1 MPGLVRIANL
11 VMLVLFLFW
20 AGFQYNDPD
29 GLVWMGVYGAAA
41 IACVLYVMGRLPQM
55 LALMYA
61 GLCLVWASALWIAVI
76 ARSEFFFDE
85 SGREAMGLMIC
96 GIWMIVLVRVR
107 SPSKQPQPSG

>member
-41 IACVLYVMGRLPQM
+41 IACVLYMMGRLPRT
-55 LALMYA
+55 LALLYM
-61 GLCLVWASALWIAVI
+61 GLCFVWAAVLWIAVI
-76 ARSEFFFDE
+76 ASWEFFFE
-85 SGREAMGLMIC
+85 ERGREAMGLMIC
-96 GIWMIVLVRVR
+96 GIWMIVLLRVP
-107 SPSKQPQPSG
+107 SPSKQPEPSG